1 MPQDN
6 VEVVRSVL
14 TAGVDEMLVDLLDPS
29 VRLDLS
35 ERVFNPAVYEG
46 HEGLRRWRAEVSDVW
61 DSYRAEPVEF
71 FEGED
76 VVVVLTRE
84 RGRGAGSGAQVDRLT
99 TFVFRLTDGRVTE
112 IRLYGNRDQA
122 FAAAGLAG
130 VDGDSRRTAEH

>member
-1 MPQDN
+1 MAQDN
-6 VEVVRSVL
+6 VEVVRIVM

-46 HEGLRRWRAEVSDVW
+46 YEGLRRWRAEVNDVW

-84 RGRGAGSGAQVDRLT
+84 RGSGAGSGAQVDRLT

-112 IRLYGNRDQA
+112 IRLYGDRDRA

-130 VDGDSRRTAEH
+130 VDGDSRRAAEH

>member
-14 TAGVDEMLVDLLDPS
+14 EAGVDRVLVGLLDPS

-46 HEGLRRWRAEVSDVW
+46 YEGLRRWRSEVNDVW
-61 DSYRAEPVEF
+61 DSYRVEPVEF

-99 TFVFRLTDGRVTE
+99 TFVFRLADRRVTE
-112 IRLYGNRDQA
+112 IRLYGDRDQA
-122 FAAAGLAG
+122 FAAAGLVG
-130 VDGDSRRTAEH
+130 